1 MFEFLHVRMSLAQ
14 PLDPLVQWK
23 LMNVVMRA
31 KFDAKITPG
40 SHANA

>member
-1 MFEFLHVRMSLAQ
+1 MIQYLHVRVSLAQ

-31 KFDAKITPG
+31 KFDAHQQNLFIIK
-40 SHANA
+40 